1 MDSEASQSISPGVL
15 EREIQDWIRDIGLI
29 RARAKA
35 IRISADIPLLP
46 EEIVH
51 VENSVEKR
59 KAEFASGRYCA
70 RRALSELGHDAVSI
84 PRGKRGEPVWPD
96 SIVGSISHDEGL
108 AVAVVSP
115 VELTAALGIDMLS
128 LSHRIDSATAGMV
141 AGEGELLALGRMLSG
156 FTGDSPDTADLDPV
170 LLAFG
175 AKEAVIKS
183 VSPSIDHYLDFR
195 DIDLEDRGGILF
207 AVIDGLQAGAR
218 VHWRIIDNFL
228 FTVCCTASA
237 D

>member
-1 MDSEASQSISPGVL
+1 MDSEAPRPISAEIL
-15 EREIQDWIRDIGLI
+15 EREIQNWIREIGNT
-29 RARAKA
+29 RACVKA
-35 IRISADIPLLP
+35 IRISPDIPLLP

-70 RRALSELGHDAVSI
+70 RKALEQLGLGEISI
-84 PRGKRGEPVWPD
+84 PRGNRGEPLWPD
-96 SIVGSISHDEGL
+96 SIVGSITHDQGL

-115 VELTAALGIDMLS
+115 AELTTALGIDMLS
-128 LSHRIDSATAGMV
+128 LNHRIDVATANMV
-141 AGEGELLALGRMLSG
+141 AGEGELLAIGRMLADSNENS
-156 FTGDSPDTADLDPV
+156 TGAADLDPS
-170 LLAFG
+170 LLAFS

-195 DIDLEDRGGILF
+195 DIDLENRDGALF
-207 AVIDGLQAGAR
+207 AVVGSLHMGMR

-228 FTVCCTASA
+228 ITVSCTAPA
-237 D
+237 A